1 VRVGDTMPR
10 AAGPWTPTIHTFMLR
25 DEMLALVE
33 DSANQRIKVP
43 VVLDASVEPIA
54 GVVR

>member
-1 VRVGDTMPR
+1 MPR